1 MAAVLFLLLIPL
13 GVLLLALS
21 DIDIEDGR
29 VHAFVSFM
37 LVAALIAPDAQ
48 AAVVICTAAVL
59 EFEAALYVLRRAT
72 A

>member
-29 VHAFVSFM
+29 MHAFVSFL
-37 LVAALIAPDAQ
+37 LVTAFIAPDVQ
-48 AAVVICTAAVL
+48 SAVVICTAAVL
-59 EFEAALYVLRRAT
+59 EFEVALYVLRRA
-72 A
+72 AA